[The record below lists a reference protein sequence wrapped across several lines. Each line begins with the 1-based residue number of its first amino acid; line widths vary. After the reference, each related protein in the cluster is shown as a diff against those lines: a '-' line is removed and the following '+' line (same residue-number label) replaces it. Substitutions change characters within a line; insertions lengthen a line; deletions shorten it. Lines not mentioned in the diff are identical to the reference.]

1 MTTTPG
7 ARAPSS
13 ASVYHKFTG
22 RQGPFA
28 MTFYL
33 GSPGGKI
40 ANGPKLISP
49 NARSCCGGSCGTDG
63 GLDGIAANYGLPVNW
78 LSNLCAPTEKKQRA
92 AIARWVYSVGRWQ
105 LQREILTL
113 GSARLTNPCAQQAC
127 SRLFTRRSGWS

>member
-7 ARAPSS
+7 ARSPSS

-22 RQGPFA
+22 RQGQFA

-33 GSPGGKI
+33 GSPGGRI

-63 GLDGIAANYGLPVNW
+63 GLEALLLVSVRLPTCCPV
-78 LSNLCAPTEKKQRA
+78 SAPSQRKNGA
-92 AIARWVYSVGRWQ
+92 LPSPLRI
-105 LQREILTL
+105 
-113 GSARLTNPCAQQAC
+113 
-127 SRLFTRRSGWS
+127 

>member
-7 ARAPSS
+7 ARSPSS

-22 RQGPFA
+22 RQGQFA

-63 GLDGIAANYGLPVNW
+63 GLEALLLIEVCY
-78 LSNLCAPTEKKQRA
+78 PTVVTLVSAWRLRRPRDPFRFP
-92 AIARWVYSVGRWQ
+92 AIR
-105 LQREILTL
+105 
-113 GSARLTNPCAQQAC
+113 
-127 SRLFTRRSGWS
+127 F

>member
-63 GLDGIAANYGLPVNW
+63 GLDGIAANYGLPVNR
-78 LSNLCAPTEKKQRA
+78 LSNLCAQQRKNSALPSPAGYIVWGVGDEKGE
-92 AIARWVYSVGRWQ
+92 S
-105 LQREILTL
+105 
-113 GSARLTNPCAQQAC
+113 
-127 SRLFTRRSGWS
+127 